1 MYSYIPFSLLALL
14 NLLLIIH
21 INKKKSNLEQNKTQ
35 VSKQKTM
42 NRTVISMTLMYI
54 IMTIPGTLVS
64 IYYGFLIQTDWGTFL
79 LFLGDSID
87 NSYHGL
93 NFIILL
99 ITNKKFLN
107 EAKNILTKKK
117 VIREFVSSLQSNV
130 MI

>member
-1 MYSYIPFSLLALL
+1 
-14 NLLLIIH
+14 
-21 INKKKSNLEQNKTQ
+21 
-35 VSKQKTM
+35 
-42 NRTVISMTLMYI
+42 MTLMYI

>member
-117 VIREFVSSLQSNV
+117 VIREFVSSLQSNE